1 MAQTLTQQQIRV
13 LAEKAGF
20 SPQNS
25 NTIAAVCKSESAG
38 FAGAHNPDASMGDN
52 SYGLCQINM
61 LGAMGPERRA
71 KFGISSNE
79 ELKDPLTNLK
89 AAKRVFDEEGFGA
102 WSDYKNKRYEKHLP
116 SGPAMNQSN
125 ASASD
130 KAMAAL
136 GQNAPAELVNLVAAR
151 EKLEKAS
158 DNSYDNTSSNGS
170 SNLPQAQPGREVNGA
185 LGKLNEAS
193 SALNQTASPVAD
205 NQIRAAVTQLFQQAA
220 APGLSKEQTD
230 RISAPRERLDEP
242 SNTDILLKLFK
253 LSQKNSEEAADQRM
267 FESFMNKSKGAISD
281 AVQYK
286 MGKSVL

>member
-102 WSDYKNKRYEKHLP
+102 WSDYTNKRYQDHLP

-151 EKLEKAS
+151 KNLEKAS

-193 SALNQTASPVAD
+193 SALNQTASPVSED
-205 NQIRAAVTQLFQQAA
+205 QVLAAVTQMFQQAGAGLSEEQKNRITGADQPKADTSVQADLLKKLFQQSMKSAQAA
-220 APGLSKEQTD
+220 E
-230 RISAPRERLDEP
+230 
-242 SNTDILLKLFK
+242 
-253 LSQKNSEEAADQRM
+253 DQRV
-267 FESFMNKSKGAISD
+267 FESFMNKSKGAIND

>member
-102 WSDYKNKRYEKHLP
+102 WSDYTNKRYQDHLP
-116 SGPAMNQSN
+116 SGPAMNQSKV
-125 ASASD
+125 SESD
-130 KAMAAL
+130 KAVAAL
-136 GQNAPAELVNLVAAR
+136 GQDAPPELANLVAAR

-170 SNLPQAQPGREVNGA
+170 SNLPQAQPGREVNGV

-205 NQIRAAVTQLFQQAA
+205 NQILAAVTQLFQQAGG
-220 APGLSKEQTD
+220 GLSEGQKN
-230 RISAPRERLDEP
+230 RITGADQPKADTSVQAD
-242 SNTDILLKLFK
+242 LLKKLFQQSMK
-253 LSQKNSEEAADQRM
+253 SAQEAEDQRV
-267 FESFMNKSKGAISD
+267 FESFMNKSKGAIND

>member
-151 EKLEKAS
+151 QKLEKAS

-205 NQIRAAVTQLFQQAA
+205 NQIRAAVAQLFQQAGA
-220 APGLSKEQTD
+220 GLSEEQKNKITGAD
-230 RISAPRERLDEP
+230 QPKADTSVQAD
-242 SNTDILLKLFK
+242 LLKKLFQQSMK
-253 LSQKNSEEAADQRM
+253 SAEEAADQRI

>member
-170 SNLPQAQPGREVNGA
+170 SNLPQAQPGREVNDA

-205 NQIRAAVTQLFQQAA
+205 NQIVAAVTQLFQQAGG
-220 APGLSKEQTD
+220 GLSEEQKNRITGADQPKTD
-230 RISAPRERLDEP
+230 TSVQAE
-242 SNTDILLKLFK
+242 LLKKLFQQSMK
-253 LSQKNSEEAADQRM
+253 SAEQAEDQRI